1 MYVLLGNH
9 LIWCSKYS
17 DIEGNQMVEGG
28 EKERE
33 TIRPEFNRSI
43 MIDFQ
48 GAKITSDTGF
58 LLLREIDDRFRV
70 IAPVAGDLDDRRSAV
85 HAKHSLVKMI
95 RQRVYQIAAG
105 YEDCNDADL
114 LRIDP
119 ALRLAIGKGQDAG
132 AGQSMLSRLENEL
145 LGTEAGLKALE
156 QALTR
161 SNDPLMK
168 RKKKQRL
175 IVDVDSTE
183 DPAHGNQE
191 NVAYNGHFGKNC
203 FHPLFAFTSDGDCLG
218 AKLRPGNVHSADGV
232 LVFLDPIVKRHRS
245 RFVLFWLR
253 GDAAFADP
261 GVYAYCEGERVT
273 YFIRL
278 PANAV
283 LNRLIEPYLT
293 RPVGRPPKRGIQIRL
308 VDLRY
313 QAKTWDRERR
323 VVAKIEWHDGE
334 LFPRIG
340 FIVTNS
346 KLPAGKVVKVYNG
359 RGDVENRIKEGKNTL
374 RWDKTSCHRFAANQ
388 ARLLMGVLAY
398 NLLHMLRQF
407 YLHGEEVKRSI
418 EWLINRLI
426 KVGAKVAYHGRTW
439 QVHVASAFPLVRYY
453 QAVFG

>member
-1 MYVLLGNH
+1 
-9 LIWCSKYS
+9 
-17 DIEGNQMVEGG
+17 MVGHG

-33 TIRPEFNRSI
+33 TIRPEFDRSI

-48 GAKITSDTGF
+48 GAKITSDTGL
-58 LLLREIDDRFRV
+58 LLLRAIDERFG
-70 IAPVAGDLDDRRSAV
+70 ILGPIESELEDTRSWV
-85 HAKHSLVKMI
+85 HSNHTQLQIV
-95 RQRVYQIAAG
+95 RQRVYQITAG
-105 YEDCNDADL
+105 YEDCNDADF

-119 ALRLAIGKGQDAG
+119 ALRLAIGKGDEAG
-132 AGQSMLSRLENEL
+132 TGQSRLSRLENEV
-145 LGTEAGLKALE
+145 LGTEAGLTALE
-156 QALTR
+156 NALTR
-161 SNDPLMK
+161 SNDALMK

-183 DPAHGNQE
+183 DPAHGKQE
-191 NVAYNGHFGKNC
+191 NVAFNGHFGKNC
-203 FHPLFAFTSDGDCLG
+203 FHPLFAFTSDGDCLR

-232 LVFLDPIVKRHRS
+232 LDFLDPIVRRYRS
-245 RFVLFWLR
+245 RFILFWLR
-253 GDAAFADP
+253 GDAAFAQP
-261 GVYAYCEGERVT
+261 GVYEYCEDERVT

-278 PANAV
+278 STNAA
-283 LNRLIEPYLT
+283 LNRLIDPYLT
-293 RPVGRPPKRGIQIRL
+293 RPAGRPPKSGIQIRL

-313 QAKTWDRERR
+313 RAQTWDRERR

-407 YLHGEEVKRSI
+407 YLMGEEVKRSM
-418 EWLINRLI
+418 EWLIKRLI
-426 KVGAKVAYHGRTW
+426 KVGARVAYHGRSW
-439 QVHVASAFPLVRYY
+439 QIHVASAFPLARCYR
-453 QAVFG
+453 AVLG